1 MTLRFDLKD
10 TEAVFFVEEGDTF
23 DQPGEALVELLRGL
37 LLQNNVRLAA
47 NGGEWCLPIMMH
59 QRFDLAFVK
68 VANFFQ

>member
-10 TEAVFFVEEGDTF
+10 TEAVFFIEEGDPF
-23 DQPGEALVELLRGL
+23 DQPGEALGELLRGF

-47 NGGEWCLPIMMH
+47 NGGKWCLPIMVH

-68 VANFFQ
+68 LANLFQ